1 MKTTILSLLVAVG
14 LIGSASAVPFTG
26 DLANGLVV
34 YYPFNGDSNDYSGY
48 SNNGRCIM
56 LFRHRSSRG
65 NASFVHDYLKIAEVM
80 DGYLVV
86 EEIADSRWDL
96 SNLKEYLLLPTEE
109 EEKSFRGLFMQPGG
123 MRPISED
130 SQI

>member
-1 MKTTILSLLVAVG
+1 
-14 LIGSASAVPFTG
+14 
-26 DLANGLVV
+26 
-34 YYPFNGDSNDYSGY
+34 
-48 SNNGRCIM
+48 M